1 MYFSGSSLVTTIAA
15 MNTYIDGVLFPSYLL
30 AGDVV
35 NANITPTSIVFAV
48 ILSVL
53 GGWTSLILIEEVLL
67 LRSQVNTHSL
77 IFCYSFAHL
86 TLIHYYDI
94 HIINVNPIP
103 IIDGGSS
110 NKTANEFISCVDW
123 FSIRV
128 NGNVYHLVRFLA
140 QRQSFARWYS
150 R

>member
-1 MYFSGSSLVTTIAA
+1 MSSVISYQRTSGYVPMYFRDSSLVTA
-15 MNTYIDGVLFPSYLL
+15 MASIETYIDSILFPSYLVS
-30 AGDVV
+30 GDLVY
-35 NANITPTSIVFAV
+35 ANITPTSIVFAV

-94 HIINVNPIP
+94 HIINVNQ
-103 IIDGGSS
+103 
-110 NKTANEFISCVDW
+110 
-123 FSIRV
+123 
-128 NGNVYHLVRFLA
+128 Y
-140 QRQSFARWYS
+140 Q
-150 R
+150 